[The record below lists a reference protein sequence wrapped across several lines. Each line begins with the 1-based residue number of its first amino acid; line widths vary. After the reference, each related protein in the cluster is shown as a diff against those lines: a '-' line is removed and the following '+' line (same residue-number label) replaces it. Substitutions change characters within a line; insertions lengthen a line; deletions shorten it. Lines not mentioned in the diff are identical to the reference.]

1 LQNTYRW
8 RQQLQDSYKL
18 TRRQQGGT
26 RETQNVNDSS
36 SQACPVTA
44 LSNLFHLSNEQLEQT
59 LNRARATAPVTYLPD
74 IGYWAVSKYDDVKR
88 ILGDTENFSAEITL
102 QPLVPFTDEVVEL
115 LKERN
120 FSPRPTLS
128 NNTRDDHTRIRR
140 HTQIAFAPRRMK
152 TLEPYI
158 RSLVDEA
165 IGRFLED
172 RRADLVAQLVYEL
185 PALVLFRLLGVPPED
200 VTHIKQW
207 ADDRLLLTFG
217 RLEGDRQL
225 EAAKNLADYWD
236 YCLDLVQKKMVDP
249 GDDLPSDMLA
259 TRSADESALSIEDIN
274 NVVFGLLLAGHETT
288 TNASA
293 NAILTLLQEQGAWTA
308 LAEDPGLIPGAIEE
322 ILRFRPSVVAWRRL
336 ARRPVEISG
345 VRIAAGDKLLCFLA
359 SANRDE
365 DKFDNSESFDL
376 HRKDARAHISFGF
389 GNHFCL
395 GAPLARCELQIILEE
410 LTARLPG
417 LELAADQSFAM
428 IETVQFRGPKELW
441 VEWV

>member
-1 LQNTYRW
+1 MTA
-8 RQQLQDSYKL
+8 
-18 TRRQQGGT
+18 T
-26 RETQNVNDSS
+26 NVP
-36 SQACPVTA
+36 ACPVSA
-44 LSNLFHLSNEQLEQT
+44 LSRLYQLSNPQLEQT
-59 LNRARATAPVTYLPD
+59 LNNARATSPVTWLPD

-102 QPLVPFTDEVVEL
+102 QPLVPFTDEVVLL

-128 NNTRDDHTRIRR
+128 NNTRDDHARIRR

-158 RSLVDEA
+158 RSLIDE
-165 IGRFLED
+165 GVRRFSGD
-172 RRADLVAQLVYEL
+172 KRADLVAQLVYEL

-200 VTHIKQW
+200 VAHIKQW

-217 RLEGDRQL
+217 RLDAKRQI

-236 YCLDLVQKKMVDP
+236 YCLALVQKKMLEP

-259 TRSADESALSIEDIN
+259 ARAADAAALSVEDIN

-293 NAILTLLQEQGAWTA
+293 NAILTLLQEDGAWA
-308 LAEDPGLIPGAIEE
+308 KLAADPELIPGAIEE

-336 ARRPVEISG
+336 ARKPVTIAG
-345 VRIAAGDKLLCFLA
+345 VSIAAGERVLCFLA

-365 DKFDNSESFDL
+365 DKFEDSESFDL
-376 HRKDARAHISFGF
+376 QRKDARAHIAFGF

-395 GAPLARCELQIILEE
+395 GAPLARFELQLILEE

-417 LELAADQSFAM
+417 LRLTASQSLEM
-428 IETVQFRGPKELW
+428 VETVQFRGPRELW
-441 VEWV
+441 VEWD

>member
-1 LQNTYRW
+1 VNNTS
-8 RQQLQDSYKL
+8 D
-18 TRRQQGGT
+18 
-26 RETQNVNDSS
+26 D
-36 SQACPVTA
+36 ACPVSA
-44 LSNLFHLSNEQLEQT
+44 LSGLFQLSNRQLEHT
-59 LNRARATAPVTYLPD
+59 LNQARAETPVAYLPD
-74 IGYWAVSKYDDVKR
+74 IGYWAVSKYNDVKR

-102 QPLVPFTDEVVEL
+102 QPLVPLTDEVIEL
-115 LKERN
+115 LKERQ

-128 NNTRDDHTRIRR
+128 NNTRDDHARIRR

-158 RSLVDEA
+158 RRLVAESVS
-165 IGRFLED
+165 RFID
-172 RRADLVAQLVYEL
+172 DKRADLVAQLVYEL
-185 PALVLFRLLGVPPED
+185 PALVLFRLLGVPPAD
-200 VTHIKQW
+200 VAHIKRW

-217 RLEGDRQL
+217 RLDGERQL

-236 YCLDLVQKKMVDP
+236 YCLDLVQEKIVNP

-259 TRSADESALSIEDIN
+259 TRAADETALSIEDIN

-293 NAILTLLQEQGAWTA
+293 NAILTLLQEEGAWAA
-308 LAEDPGLIPGAIEE
+308 LVEKPDLIPAAIEE

-336 ARRPVEISG
+336 AKQSVEVSG
-345 VRIAAGDKLLCFLA
+345 VSIPAGDRVLCFLS

-365 DKFDNSESFDL
+365 DKFDHSEQFDM
-376 HRKDARAHISFGF
+376 HRRNARTHLSFGF

-395 GAPLARCELQIILEE
+395 GAPLARYELQIILDE
-410 LTARLPG
+410 LTARLPNLRLSG
-417 LELAADQSFAM
+417 EQSFAM

-441 VEWV
+441 VEW